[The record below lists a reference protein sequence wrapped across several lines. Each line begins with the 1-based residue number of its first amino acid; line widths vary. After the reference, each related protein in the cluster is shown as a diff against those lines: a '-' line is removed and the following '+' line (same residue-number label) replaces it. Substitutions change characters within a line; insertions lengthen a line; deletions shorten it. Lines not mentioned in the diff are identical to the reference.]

1 MAIDDLREAQSAQ
14 FSFPKCE
21 EGSVA
26 RLAQSVVEMR
36 RSGIRVVMDLAGTM
50 KDVIHLEVG
59 EPSFQTPAH
68 IVEAA
73 HRAALEGFTKYTPN
87 VGFLSLREKLVQKL
101 QRVNGLQTEPD
112 NIVVTPGAVAGIVS
126 SLAAILEPGDEVLIP
141 DPGWPN
147 NEMMVIVNR
156 GVPRQY
162 LLDPANGFI
171 PDLDELEK
179 AITLRTKAIVINSPS
194 NPTGAVFPRATVERL
209 VEIVREHDIFLVSDE
224 VYEQILF
231 DAEHVSARGFD
242 IDGRVISVHGF
253 SKTYAMTGW
262 RLGYVVASR
271 EVAAMVGKLQEP
283 LVSCASAVSQK
294 AGEAAL
300 DGPQDCVVEMVEA
313 YRRRRDMAVSMLADL
328 DVPFSRP
335 SGAFY
340 LLVDVSSAAME
351 SYEFAKLLLKEA
363 RVAVAPGATFG
374 QQSRNHVRLSLAT
387 ADGQLAEGIRRLA
400 AFLRGSRAD

>member
-1 MAIDDLREAQSAQ
+1 M
-14 FSFPKCE
+14 
-21 EGSVA
+21 A